1 MAVSDEC
8 GVANVR
14 LLAHPCLL
22 CYPDC
27 YLLSE
32 RYCKGGRGGE
42 RRGRELERGRR
53 EEWREGGRWK

>member
-32 RYCKGGRGGE
+32 RYRKGGKE
-42 RRGRELERGRR
+42 KEEGRR
-53 EEWREGGRWK
+53 EEGRREEGRREEGRRK